1 MDAGTSPTGQRLSN
15 MKNPFSLEGK
25 RALVTGAGRG
35 IGEASARALAAA
47 GAHVTLM
54 ARTATEIESV
64 ADDIVLAGGAAEWVA
79 CDVTDT
85 SAFRMAILALPACDI
100 FLNNAGM
107 NRPQAFQEVSE
118 DNFDAIMNLNLRAA
132 FFAAQAIAQRMIA
145 SGTKG
150 SIITMSSQMGHVGGV
165 KRSVYC
171 ASKFAME
178 GMTKAAAIDL
188 APHGIRINTIC
199 PTFIETPMV
208 AGFLANQEF
217 KDYVL
222 SKIKLGRLGQPSDVT
237 GAVVFLASDASA
249 LMTGTHL
256 IIDGGWTAE

>member
-1 MDAGTSPTGQRLSN
+1 MTH
-15 MKNPFSLEGK
+15 PFSLVGK
-25 RALVTGAGRG
+25 SALVTGAGRG
-35 IGEASARALAAA
+35 IGEASAKALAAA
-47 GAHVTLM
+47 GAHVTLT
-54 ARTATEIESV
+54 ARTEGEIE
-64 ADDIVLAGGAAEWVA
+64 AAAKDITAAGGSAEWFA

-85 SAFRMAILALPACDI
+85 TAFRAALAERPAPDI
-100 FLNNAGM
+100 VLNNAGM
-107 NRPQAFQEVSE
+107 NRPQPFHEVSE
-118 DNFDAIMNLNLRAA
+118 ENFDAIMNLNLRAA
-132 FFAAQAIAQRMIA
+132 FFAAQAAAQRMIA
-145 SGTKG
+145 DDVKG
-150 SIITMSSQMGHVGGV
+150 SIITMSSQMGHVGGI

-188 APHGIRINTIC
+188 APFGIRINTIC

-208 AGFLANQEF
+208 AGFLANPEF

-249 LMTGTHL
+249 LMTGTHM

>member
-1 MDAGTSPTGQRLSN
+1 MTH
-15 MKNPFSLEGK
+15 PFSLAGK

-35 IGEASARALAAA
+35 IGEASAKALAAA

-54 ARTATEIESV
+54 ARSAAEIE
-64 ADDIVLAGGAAEWVA
+64 AGAAAIIGEGGSADWVA

-85 SAFRMAILALPACDI
+85 AAFRKAVVERPAYDI

-107 NRPQAFQEVSE
+107 NRPQAFPDVSE
-118 DNFDAIMNLNLRAA
+118 KAFDAIMNLNLRAA
-132 FFAAQAIAQRMIA
+132 FFAAQAVAQSMIDN
-145 SGTKG
+145 GVKG
-150 SIITMSSQMGHVGGV
+150 SIITMSSQMGHVGGP
-165 KRSVYC
+165 KRAVYC

-208 AGFLANQEF
+208 AGFLANAEF
-217 KDYVL
+217 KDFVL

-249 LMTGTHL
+249 MMTGTH
-256 IIDGGWTAE
+256 IIVDGGWTAE

>member
-1 MDAGTSPTGQRLSN
+1 MTH
-15 MKNPFSLEGK
+15 PFSLAGK
-25 RALVTGAGRG
+25 RVLVTGAGRG
-35 IGEASARALAAA
+35 IGEASAKALAAA

-54 ARTATEIESV
+54 ARSAAEIE
-64 ADDIVLAGGAAEWVA
+64 AGAAAIIGEGGSADWVA

-85 SAFRMAILALPACDI
+85 AAFRKAVVERPAYDI

-107 NRPQAFQEVSE
+107 NRPQAFPDVSE
-118 DNFDAIMNLNLRAA
+118 EAFDAIMNLNLRAA
-132 FFAAQAIAQRMIA
+132 FFAAQAVAQSMIDN
-145 SGTKG
+145 GVKG
-150 SIITMSSQMGHVGGV
+150 SIITMSSQMGHVGGP
-165 KRSVYC
+165 KRAVYC

-208 AGFLANQEF
+208 AGFLANAEF
-217 KDYVL
+217 KDFVL

-249 LMTGTHL
+249 MMTGTH
-256 IIDGGWTAE
+256 IIVDGGWTAE

>member
-1 MDAGTSPTGQRLSN
+1 MTH
-15 MKNPFSLEGK
+15 PFSLQGK

-47 GAHVTLM
+47 GAHVTLI
-54 ARTATEIESV
+54 ARTVVEVAAV
-64 ADDIVLAGGAAEWVA
+64 ADGITAAGGSADWAA

-85 SAFRMAILALPACDI
+85 AAFRATIASRPACDI

-107 NRPQAFQEVSE
+107 NRPQLFHEVSE
-118 DNFDAIMNLNLRAA
+118 ENFDTIMNLNLRAA
-132 FFAAQAIAQRMIA
+132 FFAAQAAAQRMIET
-145 SGTKG
+145 GIRG

-165 KRSVYC
+165 RRSVYC

-222 SKIKLGRLGQPSDVT
+222 SKIKLGRLGQPGDVT

-249 LMTGTHL
+249 LMTGTHM

>member
-1 MDAGTSPTGQRLSN
+1 MTTH
-15 MKNPFSLEGK
+15 PFSLTGK

-35 IGEASARALAAA
+35 IGEASAMALANA

-54 ARTATEIESV
+54 ARSADEIAAV
-64 ADDIVLAGGAAEWVA
+64 ADTINGSGGSADWVT

-85 SAFRMAILALPACDI
+85 TTFREAVMARPACNV

-107 NRPQAFQEVSE
+107 NRPQAFHEVSE
-118 DNFDAIMNLNLRAA
+118 ENFDMIMNLNLRAA
-132 FFAAQAIAQRMIA
+132 FFAAQTMAQRMMQEKIP
-145 SGTKG
+145 G

-171 ASKFAME
+171 ASKFALE

-188 APHGIRINTIC
+188 GPQGIRFNTIC
-199 PTFIETPMV
+199 PTFIETPMI
-208 AGFLANQEF
+208 AGFLADQSF

-222 SKIKLGRLGQPSDVT
+222 SKIKLGRLGKVDDVT

-249 LMTGTHL
+249 MITGTHIL
-256 IIDGGWTAE
+256 IDGGWTAE

>member
-1 MDAGTSPTGQRLSN
+1 MTH
-15 MKNPFSLEGK
+15 PFSLVGK
-25 RALVTGAGRG
+25 SALVTGAGRG
-35 IGEASARALAAA
+35 IGEASAKALAAA
-47 GAHVTLM
+47 GAHVTLT
-54 ARTATEIESV
+54 ARTEGEIE
-64 ADDIVLAGGAAEWVA
+64 AAANDITTAGGSAEWFA

-85 SAFRMAILALPACDI
+85 TAFRAALAERPAPDI
-100 FLNNAGM
+100 VLNNAGM
-107 NRPQAFQEVSE
+107 NRPQPFHEVSE
-118 DNFDAIMNLNLRAA
+118 ENFDAIMNLNLRAA
-132 FFAAQAIAQRMIA
+132 FFAAQAAAQRMIA
-145 SGTKG
+145 DGVKG
-150 SIITMSSQMGHVGGV
+150 SIITMSSQMGYVGGI

-188 APHGIRINTIC
+188 APFGIRINTIC

-208 AGFLANQEF
+208 AGFLANPEF
-217 KDYVL
+217 KDCVL

-249 LMTGTHL
+249 LMTGTHM

>member
-1 MDAGTSPTGQRLSN
+1 MTH
-15 MKNPFSLEGK
+15 PFSLQGK

-54 ARTATEIESV
+54 ARTSSEVEAAAAGIT
-64 ADDIVLAGGAAEWVA
+64 AAGGSADWVVS
-79 CDVTDT
+79 DVTDT
-85 SAFRMAILALPACDI
+85 AAFRAVIAARPTCDI

-107 NRPQAFQEVSE
+107 NRPELFQKVSE
-118 DNFDAIMNLNLRAA
+118 ENFDTIMNLNLRAA
-132 FFAAQAIAQRMIA
+132 FFAAQAAAQRMIET
-145 SGTKG
+145 GIKG

-165 KRSVYC
+165 NRSVYC

-208 AGFLANQEF
+208 AGFLADPEF

-222 SKIKLGRLGQPSDVT
+222 SKIKLGRLGQPGDVT

-249 LMTGTHL
+249 LMTGTHM
-256 IIDGGWTAE
+256 IIDGGWTAG

>member
-1 MDAGTSPTGQRLSN
+1 MIPA
-15 MKNPFSLEGK
+15 FSLTNK

-35 IGEASARALAAA
+35 IGEASAQALAAA

-54 ARTATEIESV
+54 ARTAPEIEAAAV
-64 ADDIVLAGGAAEWVA
+64 AIRNTGGSADWVA

-85 SAFRMAILALPACDI
+85 AAFRQIMAGRPAYDI

-107 NRPQAFQEVSE
+107 NRPQAFQDVSE
-118 DNFDAIMNLNLRAA
+118 DNFDVIMNLNLRAA
-132 FFAAQAIAQRMIA
+132 FFAAQTMARRMMEAGI
-145 SGTKG
+145 KG

-171 ASKFAME
+171 ASKFALE

-188 APHGIRINTIC
+188 GAHGIRFNTIC

-208 AGFLANQEF
+208 AGFLADQEF

-222 SKIKLGRLGQPSDVT
+222 SKIKLGRLGKPEDVT
-237 GAVVFLASDASA
+237 GAVLFLASDAA
-249 LMTGTHL
+249 AMITGTHIL
-256 IIDGGWTAE
+256 VDGGWTAE

>member
-1 MDAGTSPTGQRLSN
+1 MTS
-15 MKNPFSLEGK
+15 PFSLSGK

-47 GAHVTLM
+47 GAHVTLT
-54 ARTATEIESV
+54 ARTAKEIEAAAGAINDDGGS
-64 ADDIVLAGGAAEWVA
+64 ADWFT
-79 CDVTDT
+79 CDVTE
-85 SAFRMAILALPACDI
+85 SAAFRAAVAARPAYDI

-107 NRPQAFQEVSE
+107 NRPQPFQEVSE
-118 DNFDAIMNLNLRAA
+118 ENFDTIMNLNLRAA
-132 FFAAQAIAQRMIA
+132 FFAAQAVAQRMIET
-145 SGTKG
+145 GTKG

-188 APHGIRINTIC
+188 APYGIRINTIC

-208 AGFLANQEF
+208 AGFLANPEF
-217 KDYVL
+217 KEFVL

-237 GAVVFLASDASA
+237 GAVVFLASNASA
-249 LMTGTHL
+249 LMTGTH
-256 IIDGGWTAE
+256 IIVDGGWTAE

>member
-1 MDAGTSPTGQRLSN
+1 MT
-15 MKNPFSLEGK
+15 NPFSLAGK

-35 IGEASARALAAA
+35 IGEASAKALAAA
-47 GAHVTLM
+47 GAHVTLT
-54 ARTATEIESV
+54 ARTSAEIEAV
-64 ADDIVLAGGAAEWVA
+64 AAAIKADGGSADWFA

-85 SAFRMAILALPACDI
+85 AAFRAALAARPAPDI

-107 NRPQAFQEVSE
+107 NRPQPFHEVSE
-118 DNFDAIMNLNLRAA
+118 ENFDAIMNLNLRAA
-132 FFAAQAIAQRMIA
+132 FFAAQAAAQRMIA
-145 SGTKG
+145 DGTKG
-150 SIITMSSQMGHVGGV
+150 SIITMSSQMGHVGGI

-208 AGFLANQEF
+208 AGFLANPEF
-217 KDYVL
+217 KEFVL
-222 SKIKLGRLGQPSDVT
+222 SKIKLGRLGQPADVT
-237 GAVVFLASDASA
+237 GAVVFLASDAAA
-249 LMTGTHL
+249 LMTGTH
-256 IIDGGWTAE
+256 IIVDGGWTAE

>member
-1 MDAGTSPTGQRLSN
+1 MS
-15 MKNPFSLEGK
+15 NPFSLAGK

-35 IGEASARALAAA
+35 IGEASAKALAAA

-54 ARTATEIESV
+54 ARTAAEIEAAAAAIR
-64 ADDIVLAGGAAEWVA
+64 ADGGSADWIA
-79 CDVTDT
+79 CDVTDVNSFGDFVDRT
-85 SAFRMAILALPACDI
+85 EAYDI

-107 NRPQAFQEVSE
+107 NRPQAFGEVTE
-118 DNFDAIMNLNLRAA
+118 EAFDAIMGLNLRAA
-132 FFAAQAIAQRMIA
+132 FFAAQSVARRMIKA
-145 SGTKG
+145 GVKG
-150 SIITMSSQMGHVGGV
+150 SIITMSSQMGHVGGP

-208 AGFLANQEF
+208 AGFLANPEF
-217 KDYVL
+217 KEFVL
-222 SKIKLGRLGQPSDVT
+222 SKIKLGRVGQPSDVT
-237 GAVVFLASDASA
+237 GAVVFLASDAAA
-249 LMTGTHL
+249 LMTGTH
-256 IIDGGWTAE
+256 IIVDGGWTAG

>member
-1 MDAGTSPTGQRLSN
+1 MA
-15 MKNPFSLEGK
+15 NPFSLDGK

-35 IGEASARALAAA
+35 IGEASAKALAAA

-54 ARTATEIESV
+54 ARSEAEIRAAAETIV
-64 ADDIVLAGGAAEWVA
+64 ADGGSADHVA

-85 SAFRMAILALPACDI
+85 AAFRAAVSARPAYDI

-107 NRPQAFQEVSE
+107 NRPAVFHEVNE
-118 DNFDAIMNLNLRAA
+118 ADFDAVMTLNVRAA
-132 FFAAQAIAQRMIA
+132 FFAAQAVAQRMIA
-145 SGTKG
+145 TKTKG
-150 SIITMSSQMGHVGGV
+150 SIITMSSQMGHVGGL

-208 AGFLANQEF
+208 AGFLKDQTF
-217 KDYVL
+217 KDFVL

-237 GAVVFLASDASA
+237 GAVIFLASDAAA
-249 LMTGTHL
+249 LMTGTH
-256 IIDGGWTAE
+256 IIVDGGWTAG

>member
-1 MDAGTSPTGQRLSN
+1 MTH
-15 MKNPFSLEGK
+15 PFSLAGK

-35 IGEASARALAAA
+35 IGEASARAMAAS

-54 ARTATEIESV
+54 ARTAAEIEAV
-64 ADDIVLAGGAAEWVA
+64 AVGITAAGGSADYVP

-85 SAFRMAILALPACDI
+85 AAFRAAIAARPPCDI

-107 NRPQAFQEVSE
+107 NRPQLFQEVSE
-118 DNFDAIMNLNLRAA
+118 ENFDTIMNLNLRAA
-132 FFAAQAIAQRMIA
+132 FFAAQAAAQRMIET
-145 SGTKG
+145 GTRG

-165 KRSVYC
+165 RRSVYC

-222 SKIKLGRLGQPSDVT
+222 SKIKLGRLGQPGDVT

-249 LMTGTHL
+249 LMTGTHM

>member
-1 MDAGTSPTGQRLSN
+1 MEAAHDRITRMTH
-15 MKNPFSLEGK
+15 PFFLAGK
-25 RALVTGAGRG
+25 RALITGAGRG

-47 GAHVTLM
+47 GAQVTLM
-54 ARTATEIESV
+54 ARTASEIEAV
-64 ADDIVLAGGAAEWVA
+64 AGEVTAAGGSADWVA

-85 SAFRMAILALPACDI
+85 SAFRAAVAAKPVYDI

-107 NRPQAFQEVSE
+107 NRPQAFHEVSE
-118 DNFDAIMNLNLRAA
+118 ENFDAIMNLNLRAA
-132 FFAAQAIAQRMIA
+132 FFAAQAVARRMIET
-145 SGTKG
+145 GTKG

-188 APHGIRINTIC
+188 GVHGIRINTIC

-208 AGFLANQEF
+208 AGFLADPEF
-217 KDYVL
+217 KEFVL

-249 LMTGTHL
+249 LMTGTH
-256 IIDGGWTAE
+256 IIVDGGWTAE

>member
-1 MDAGTSPTGQRLSN
+1 MTH
-15 MKNPFSLEGK
+15 PFSLAGK

-35 IGEASARALAAA
+35 IGEASAKALAAG

-54 ARTATEIESV
+54 ARTAAEIE
-64 ADDIVLAGGAAEWVA
+64 AGAAAIRGAGGSADWVA

-85 SAFRMAILALPACDI
+85 KAFRAALAARPAYDV

-107 NRPQAFQEVSE
+107 NRPAPFHEVRE
-118 DNFDAIMNLNLRAA
+118 DDFDTIMNLNLRAA
-132 FFAAQAIAQRMIA
+132 FFAAQAAAQRMIA
-145 SGTKG
+145 EGVKG

-165 KRSVYC
+165 KRTVYC

-188 APHGIRINTIC
+188 APYGIRINTIC

-217 KDYVL
+217 KDFVL
-222 SKIKLGRLGQPSDVT
+222 SKIKLGRLGQPEDVT
-237 GAVVFLASDASA
+237 GAVVFLASDAAA
-249 LMTGTHL
+249 LMTGTH
-256 IIDGGWTAE
+256 IIVDGGWTAE

>member
-1 MDAGTSPTGQRLSN
+1 MTS
-15 MKNPFSLEGK
+15 PFSLTGK

-35 IGEASARALAAA
+35 IGEASAQALASS

-54 ARTATEIESV
+54 ARTSTEIEAAAAAITASGGS
-64 ADDIVLAGGAAEWVA
+64 ADWVA

-85 SAFRMAILALPACDI
+85 KAFRAVLAARPAYDI

-107 NRPQAFQEVSE
+107 NRPQPFHEVSE
-118 DNFDAIMNLNLRAA
+118 ENFDAIMNLNVRAA
-132 FFAAQAIAQRMIA
+132 FFAAQAAAQRMIE

-150 SIITMSSQMGHVGGV
+150 SIITMSSQMGHVGGI

-208 AGFLANQEF
+208 AGFLANPEF
-217 KDYVL
+217 KEFVL
-222 SKIKLGRLGQPSDVT
+222 SKIKLGRLGQTSDVT
-237 GAVVFLASDASA
+237 GAVIFLASDASA
-249 LMTGTHL
+249 MMTGSHI

>member
-1 MDAGTSPTGQRLSN
+1 MG
-15 MKNPFSLEGK
+15 NPFSLAGK

-35 IGEASARALAAA
+35 IGEACARALAAA

-54 ARTATEIESV
+54 ARN
-64 ADDIVLAGGAAEWVA
+64 AAEIAAVAGRIIATGGSADHVA

-85 SAFRMAILALPACDI
+85 AAFRRVISERPACDI
-100 FLNNAGM
+100 FVNNAGM
-107 NRPQAFQEVSE
+107 NRPQLFQEVSE
-118 DNFDAIMNLNLRAA
+118 ENFDAVMALNLRAA
-132 FFAAQAIAQRMIA
+132 FFAAQAAARRMIET
-145 SGTKG
+145 GTKG

-165 KRSVYC
+165 SRSVYC

-188 APHGIRINTIC
+188 APHGIRINTVC

-208 AGFLANQEF
+208 AGFLENPEF
-217 KDYVL
+217 KAYVL

-237 GAVVFLASDASA
+237 GAVIFLASDASA

>member
-1 MDAGTSPTGQRLSN
+1 MPTH
-15 MKNPFSLEGK
+15 PFSLTGK

-35 IGEASARALAAA
+35 IGEASAVALANA

-54 ARTATEIESV
+54 ARSAEEIAAV
-64 ADDIVLAGGAAEWVA
+64 AEVITKAGGSADWVA

-85 SAFRMAILALPACDI
+85 QAFRDAVAARPAYHV

-107 NRPQAFQEVSE
+107 NRPQPFHEVSE
-118 DNFDAIMNLNLRAA
+118 ENFDMIMNLNLRAA
-132 FFAAQAIAQRMIA
+132 FFAAQTMAQRMMQENIP
-145 SGTKG
+145 G
-150 SIITMSSQMGHVGGV
+150 SIITMSSQMGHVGGI

-171 ASKFAME
+171 ASKFALE

-188 APHGIRINTIC
+188 GPHGIRFNTIC

-208 AGFLANQEF
+208 AGFLADQSF

-222 SKIKLGRLGQPSDVT
+222 SKIKLGRLGKTEDVT
-237 GAVVFLASDASA
+237 GAVLFLASDAA
-249 LMTGTHL
+249 AMVTGTHIL
-256 IIDGGWTAE
+256 IDGGWTAE

>member
-1 MDAGTSPTGQRLSN
+1 MTS
-15 MKNPFSLEGK
+15 PFSLARK

-35 IGEASARALAAA
+35 IGEASAQALAAA

-54 ARTATEIESV
+54 ARTAAEIE
-64 ADDIVLAGGAAEWVA
+64 AAAGAIRAAGGSADWVA

-85 SAFRMAILALPACDI
+85 AAFRTAVAERPAYDV

-107 NRPQAFQEVSE
+107 NRPQAFHEITE
-118 DNFDAIMNLNLRAA
+118 EAFDTIMALNLRAA
-132 FFAAQAIAQRMIA
+132 FFAAQAVAQRMIGA
-145 SGTKG
+145 GLKG
-150 SIITMSSQMGHVGGV
+150 SIITMSSQMGHVGGP
-165 KRSVYC
+165 KRAVYC

-208 AGFLANQEF
+208 AGFLANAEF
-217 KDYVL
+217 KDFVL
-222 SKIKLGRLGQPSDVT
+222 SKIKLGRLGQPADVT
-237 GAVVFLASDASA
+237 GAVVFLASEASS
-249 LMTGTHL
+249 LMTGTHIL
-256 IIDGGWTAE
+256 VDGGWTAE

>member
-1 MDAGTSPTGQRLSN
+1 MTIH
-15 MKNPFSLEGK
+15 PFSLTGK

-35 IGEASARALAAA
+35 IGEASAVALANA

-54 ARTATEIESV
+54 ARSAEEIAAV
-64 ADDIVLAGGAAEWVA
+64 AEVITKAGGSADWVA

-85 SAFRMAILALPACDI
+85 QAFRDAVAARPAYHV

-107 NRPQAFQEVSE
+107 NRPQPFHEVSE
-118 DNFDAIMNLNLRAA
+118 ENFDMIMNLNLRAA
-132 FFAAQAIAQRMIA
+132 FFAAQTMAQRMMQENIP
-145 SGTKG
+145 G
-150 SIITMSSQMGHVGGV
+150 SIITMSSQMGHVGGI

-171 ASKFAME
+171 ASKFALE

-188 APHGIRINTIC
+188 GPHGIRFNTIC

-208 AGFLANQEF
+208 AGFLADQSF

-222 SKIKLGRLGQPSDVT
+222 SKIKLGRLGKTEDVT
-237 GAVVFLASDASA
+237 GAVLFLASDAA
-249 LMTGTHL
+249 AMVTGTHIL
-256 IIDGGWTAE
+256 IDGGWTAE

>member
-1 MDAGTSPTGQRLSN
+1 MTH
-15 MKNPFSLEGK
+15 PFSLSGK

-35 IGEASARALAAA
+35 IGEASAKALAAA
-47 GAHVTLM
+47 GAHVTLT
-54 ARTATEIESV
+54 ARTEGEI
-64 ADDIVLAGGAAEWVA
+64 AAAAEAIRASGGSADWFA

-85 SAFRMAILALPACDI
+85 AAFRAALAERPAPHI

-107 NRPQAFQEVSE
+107 NRPQPFHEVSE
-118 DNFDAIMNLNLRAA
+118 EAFDAIMDLNLRAA
-132 FFAAQAIAQRMIA
+132 FFAAQAAARRMIA
-145 SGTKG
+145 EGVKG

-165 KRSVYC
+165 KRAVYC

-208 AGFLANQEF
+208 AGFLANPEF
-217 KDYVL
+217 KEFVL

-237 GAVVFLASDASA
+237 GAVVFLASDAA
-249 LMTGTHL
+249 AMMTGTH
-256 IIDGGWTAE
+256 IIVDGGWTAE

>member
-1 MDAGTSPTGQRLSN
+1 MEWRRSDIMAH
-15 MKNPFSLEGK
+15 PFSLAGK
-25 RALVTGAGRG
+25 RALITGAGRG
-35 IGEASARALAAA
+35 IGEASAHALAAA

-54 ARTATEIESV
+54 ARTAVEIEAV
-64 ADDIVLAGGAAEWVA
+64 ARDIAAAGGSADWVA
-79 CDVTDT
+79 CDVTET
-85 SAFRMAILALPACDI
+85 AAFRAAVAASPPCDI

-107 NRPQAFQEVSE
+107 NRPQLFQEVSE
-118 DNFDAIMNLNLRAA
+118 EAFDTIMNLNLRAA
-132 FFAAQAIAQRMIA
+132 FFAAQAVAQRMIA
-145 SGTKG
+145 GGIKG

-165 KRSVYC
+165 RRSVYC

-208 AGFLANQEF
+208 AGFLADPAF

-222 SKIKLGRLGQPSDVT
+222 SKIKLGRLGKPADVT

-249 LMTGTHL
+249 LMTGTHM

>member
-1 MDAGTSPTGQRLSN
+1 MASSMT
-15 MKNPFSLEGK
+15 NPFSLTGK

-35 IGEASARALAAA
+35 IGEASAKALAAS
-47 GAHVTLM
+47 GAYVTLM
-54 ARTATEIESV
+54 ARTSAEIE
-64 ADDIVLAGGAAEWVA
+64 AGAAEIKTSGGSADWVA

-85 SAFRMAILALPACDI
+85 KAFQAALSARPAYDV

-107 NRPQAFQEVSE
+107 NRPQPFHEVSE
-118 DNFDAIMNLNLRAA
+118 ENFDAIMNLNVRAA
-132 FFAAQAIAQRMIA
+132 FFAAQAVAQRMIET
-145 SGTKG
+145 GTKG
-150 SIITMSSQMGHVGGV
+150 SIITMSSQMGHVGGI

-208 AGFLANQEF
+208 AGFLANPEF
-217 KDYVL
+217 KEFVL
-222 SKIKLGRLGQPSDVT
+222 SKIKLGRLGQTSDVT
-237 GAVVFLASDASA
+237 GAVIFLASDASA
-249 LMTGTHL
+249 MMTGSHI